1 MSNIDALKST
11 ISKKGG
17 LARTNRF
24 NVIFT
29 PPTASLLNINPEVLV
44 GNLLTGQTPS
54 IKNLINDPRDI
65 SLLCEQAMLPARS
78 LSTLDYSANKQSNK
92 FPYTHIDG
100 DVTLHFIL
108 TNDMYMKSMF
118 DAWLSSIIDVDN
130 YDLGYKDDFST
141 DIVIQ
146 HLDNNNIPTYGVKL
160 EKAYPIDVSA
170 VALNNSDGDFARLT
184 ITIAYDKY
192 VVEGPLSA
200 TASALRNAFPDKV
213 LGGDLIGGIPSIPK
227 IRIPKLPKI

>member
-29 PPTASLLNINPEVLV
+29 TPTQALININPEVLV
-44 GNLLTGQTPS
+44 GDIITGQKPS
-54 IKNLINDPRDI
+54 IRNLINDPRDI
-65 SLLCEQAMLPARS
+65 SLLCEQAMLPSRS
-78 LSTLDYSANKQSNK
+78 ISTLDFMGDRQSNK

-118 DAWLSSIIDVDN
+118 DSWLSSIINVDN
-130 YDLGYKDDFST
+130 YDLGYKDDYST
-141 DIVIQ
+141 DIIIQ
-146 HLDNNNIPTYGVKL
+146 HLDMNNIPTYGVKL
-160 EKAYPIDVSA
+160 EKAYPIDVTA
-170 VALNNSDGDFARLT
+170 VAFNNSDGDFARLT

-192 VVEGPLSA
+192 VVEGPLSS
-200 TASALRNAFPDKV
+200 TAGALKAAIPGQ
-213 LGGDLIGGIPSIPK
+213 LIGEMIGGIPEIPK
-227 IRIPKLPKI
+227 LNFPKLPKI